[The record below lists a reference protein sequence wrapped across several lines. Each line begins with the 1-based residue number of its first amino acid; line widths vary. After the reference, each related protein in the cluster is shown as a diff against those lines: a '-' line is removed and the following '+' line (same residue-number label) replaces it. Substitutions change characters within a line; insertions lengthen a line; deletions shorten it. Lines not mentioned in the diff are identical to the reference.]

1 MGVESLGG
9 GERKQE
15 RKSVESHA
23 KQEQGEVQPEPPAQ
37 PDAGEQKTA
46 PGLWISGARPET
58 GDWRLHSWVMKQ
70 PAAGRCP
77 PGTNRRRGNAQVLSV
92 GSKVTLGVAEWR
104 QADEGPIT
112 YS

>member
-1 MGVESLGG
+1 MIQTGSWEAREGLES
-9 GERKQE
+9 
-15 RKSVESHA
+15 
-23 KQEQGEVQPEPPAQ
+23 
-37 PDAGEQKTA
+37 
-46 PGLWISGARPET
+46 
-58 GDWRLHSWVMKQ
+58 GDWVMKQ